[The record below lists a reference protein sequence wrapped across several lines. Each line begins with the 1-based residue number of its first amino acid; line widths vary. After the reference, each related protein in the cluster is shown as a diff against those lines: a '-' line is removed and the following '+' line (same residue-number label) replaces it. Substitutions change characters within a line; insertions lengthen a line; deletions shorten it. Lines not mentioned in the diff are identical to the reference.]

1 MALVV
6 LAAVAVVLNAAAEH
20 AIRLLLTLSP
30 TTELLSVYSTMLLA
44 TLLMLSLLVLIAIAM
59 SFTISL
65 TATLLEIA
73 FLRLMPLLPT
83 SKISIFVAYTRI

>member
-20 AIRLLLTLSP
+20 AIRLLLTLSL
-30 TTELLSVYSTMLLA
+30 TAGLLLEYSIMLLA

-65 TATLLEIA
+65 TVTLLEIA
-73 FLRLMPLLPT
+73 FLCLMLLLPT
-83 SKISIFVAYTRI
+83 SKILIFVAYTRI

>member
-1 MALVV
+1 VALIV
-6 LAAVAVVLNAAAEH
+6 LIAVAVVLNAAAEH
-20 AIRLLLTLSP
+20 AICLLPTLSL
-30 TTELLSVYSTMLLA
+30 TTGSLLVYSAMLLA

-73 FLRLMPLLPT
+73 FLRLMLLLLT
-83 SKISIFVAYTRI
+83 SKISIFIAYTRI